1 MISRFFIDHPIFA
14 NVIGFVTIIIGLVCI
29 YRLPVAQYPDVV
41 PPTIQVSAR
50 YPGSNAEVVAQT
62 IGIPIEEAV
71 NGVENSIY
79 MSSTS
84 GSDGSYNLTITF
96 DIGTDLNAAMAL
108 VQNLVNSSLAQLP
121 GGATQQ
127 GVTIKKV
134 SPNILL
140 VISLYSDDDQFDD
153 IFLSNYATIN
163 LQYPLGQIPGIG
175 QVRVFGA
182 GLYSMRVWLDPNKLE
197 AYGLTTN
204 DVLAAIQ
211 GQNLQVASGQLGAP
225 PVPEDQPF
233 QFTINA
239 LGRLSR
245 SAQFKEIIVKS
256 TSGEAPQI
264 VRLGDIAQI
273 QLGQQS
279 YSNFARVSGHK
290 SAQIVV
296 FALPSVNAIDLAN
309 RVYQAIADMSKQFP
323 DGLKYAIRFDTTT
336 FVREAVSKV
345 YETLFIAGVLVLVVI
360 FVFLQNFRGMLVP
373 LTTVPVTLIGAFIAM
388 AALGFTINLM
398 TLFALVLAIGI
409 VVDDAIII
417 VENASY
423 YIEKG
428 MQPREAT
435 LKAMQELTGPV
446 MGITL
451 ALVAV
456 FLPAAFLPGIVGQV
470 FRQFALVIASTAVI
484 SAINALT
491 LKPVQCA
498 LWLKP
503 RGEKRPNPFY
513 RGFNRAFQA
522 LTDIYLAIVVWMVK
536 RPALMFVL
544 FVIVI
549 SATVWGF
556 LRQPTGFLPTEDQ
569 GYAILLTRLPA
580 GASLPRSQEVA
591 NKIDGM
597 LGKIPGVEHW
607 VTIGG
612 YSLLDGANV
621 VSISSTFIIFED
633 WKKRGSN
640 LPQGKIVASIYHEL
654 AELQEAQA
662 IVVIPPPIR
671 GLGQT
676 GGFQMMVEDRASLG
690 LDELQQAAM
699 EITQAGNSQPNLQGL
714 VSTFNVNN
722 PQLYLDIDR
731 TKAESLQVP
740 LENVF
745 GTLQAY
751 LGSSFVNL
759 FNRFNQVFQVYIQA
773 GSQYR
778 LEPRDIK
785 NLHVRNKTGEM
796 VPLGTLLDVRQVLGP
811 ELVTRYNLYPAAT
824 LFGSAA
830 TGFSS
835 GQALSLMEQLAQGTL
850 PHGMAY
856 EWTSTSYQ
864 EKKVGNQAY
873 FIYAL
878 SIILVYLVLAALYE
892 SWTYPGAIILVVPIA
907 LVGVLI
913 SLMVRG
919 FENDLYTQVG
929 LVLMIALASKNAILV
944 VEFARELHQGGMA
957 VSEAAI
963 EATRRRFRPI
973 VMTSLAFIAGVVP
986 LLVAFGAGS
995 ASQRAIGTVV
1005 FGGMIASTLV
1015 AIPFVPVF
1023 YVLLDRM
1030 AERIRRKKA

>member
-1 MISRFFIDHPIFA
+1 
-14 NVIGFVTIIIGLVCI
+14 
-29 YRLPVAQYPDVV
+29 
-41 PPTIQVSAR
+41 
-50 YPGSNAEVVAQT
+50 
-62 IGIPIEEAV
+62 
-71 NGVENSIY
+71 
-79 MSSTS
+79 
-84 GSDGSYNLTITF
+84 
-96 DIGTDLNAAMAL
+96 
-108 VQNLVNSSLAQLP
+108 
-121 GGATQQ
+121 
-127 GVTIKKV
+127 
-134 SPNILL
+134 
-140 VISLYSDDDQFDD
+140 
-153 IFLSNYATIN
+153 
-163 LQYPLGQIPGIG
+163 
-175 QVRVFGA
+175 
-182 GLYSMRVWLDPNKLE
+182 
-197 AYGLTTN
+197 
-204 DVLAAIQ
+204 
-211 GQNLQVASGQLGAP
+211 
-225 PVPEDQPF
+225 
-233 QFTINA
+233 
-239 LGRLSR
+239 
-245 SAQFKEIIVKS
+245 
-256 TSGEAPQI
+256 
-264 VRLGDIAQI
+264 
-273 QLGQQS
+273 
-279 YSNFARVSGHK
+279 
-290 SAQIVV
+290 
-296 FALPSVNAIDLAN
+296 
-309 RVYQAIADMSKQFP
+309 
-323 DGLKYAIRFDTTT
+323 
-336 FVREAVSKV
+336 
-345 YETLFIAGVLVLVVI
+345 
-360 FVFLQNFRGMLVP
+360 
-373 LTTVPVTLIGAFIAM
+373 
-388 AALGFTINLM
+388 
-398 TLFALVLAIGI
+398 
-409 VVDDAIII
+409 
-417 VENASY
+417 
-423 YIEKG
+423 
-428 MQPREAT
+428 
-435 LKAMQELTGPV
+435 
-446 MGITL
+446 
-451 ALVAV
+451 
-456 FLPAAFLPGIVGQV
+456 
-470 FRQFALVIASTAVI
+470 
-484 SAINALT
+484 
-491 LKPVQCA
+491 
-498 LWLKP
+498 
-503 RGEKRPNPFY
+503 
-513 RGFNRAFQA
+513 
-522 LTDIYLAIVVWMVK
+522 
-536 RPALMFVL
+536 
-544 FVIVI
+544 
-549 SATVWGF
+549 
-556 LRQPTGFLPTEDQ
+556 
-569 GYAILLTRLPA
+569 
-580 GASLPRSQEVA
+580 
-591 NKIDGM
+591 
-597 LGKIPGVEHW
+597 
-607 VTIGG
+607 
-612 YSLLDGANV
+612 
-621 VSISSTFIIFED
+621 
-633 WKKRGSN
+633 
-640 LPQGKIVASIYHEL
+640 
-654 AELQEAQA
+654 
-662 IVVIPPPIR
+662 
-671 GLGQT
+671 
-676 GGFQMMVEDRASLG
+676 MMVEDRASLG

-731 TKAESLQVP
+731 TKTESLQVP

-835 GQALSLMEQLAQGTL
+835 GQALSLMEQLAQGVL

-919 FENDLYTQVG
+919 YENDLYTQVG

-1030 AERIRRKKA
+1030 AERIRREKT

>member
-1 MISRFFIDHPIFA
+1 
-14 NVIGFVTIIIGLVCI
+14 
-29 YRLPVAQYPDVV
+29 
-41 PPTIQVSAR
+41 
-50 YPGSNAEVVAQT
+50 
-62 IGIPIEEAV
+62 
-71 NGVENSIY
+71 
-79 MSSTS
+79 
-84 GSDGSYNLTITF
+84 
-96 DIGTDLNAAMAL
+96 
-108 VQNLVNSSLAQLP
+108 
-121 GGATQQ
+121 
-127 GVTIKKV
+127 
-134 SPNILL
+134 
-140 VISLYSDDDQFDD
+140 
-153 IFLSNYATIN
+153 
-163 LQYPLGQIPGIG
+163 
-175 QVRVFGA
+175 
-182 GLYSMRVWLDPNKLE
+182 
-197 AYGLTTN
+197 
-204 DVLAAIQ
+204 
-211 GQNLQVASGQLGAP
+211 
-225 PVPEDQPF
+225 
-233 QFTINA
+233 
-239 LGRLSR
+239 
-245 SAQFKEIIVKS
+245 
-256 TSGEAPQI
+256 
-264 VRLGDIAQI
+264 
-273 QLGQQS
+273 
-279 YSNFARVSGHK
+279 
-290 SAQIVV
+290 
-296 FALPSVNAIDLAN
+296 
-309 RVYQAIADMSKQFP
+309 
-323 DGLKYAIRFDTTT
+323 
-336 FVREAVSKV
+336 
-345 YETLFIAGVLVLVVI
+345 
-360 FVFLQNFRGMLVP
+360 
-373 LTTVPVTLIGAFIAM
+373 
-388 AALGFTINLM
+388 
-398 TLFALVLAIGI
+398 
-409 VVDDAIII
+409 
-417 VENASY
+417 
-423 YIEKG
+423 
-428 MQPREAT
+428 
-435 LKAMQELTGPV
+435 
-446 MGITL
+446 
-451 ALVAV
+451 
-456 FLPAAFLPGIVGQV
+456 
-470 FRQFALVIASTAVI
+470 
-484 SAINALT
+484 
-491 LKPVQCA
+491 
-498 LWLKP
+498 
-503 RGEKRPNPFY
+503 
-513 RGFNRAFQA
+513 
-522 LTDIYLAIVVWMVK
+522 
-536 RPALMFVL
+536 MFVL

-633 WKKRGSN
+633 WEKRGSN

-824 LFGSAA
+824 LFGSAT

-1030 AERIRRKKA
+1030 AERIRRKKT